1 MEALFYVFSIIA
13 IFSALMV
20 ILVKNPLT
28 SALYIILCFFALAG
42 FYILLNMQFLAAMQI
57 LVYAGAIIVLIV
69 LVIML
74 LNLAKA
80 KDTIK
85 DFHQMAVGI
94 VAVLLLFAEVILYL
108 NAAGESKP
116 TGIYTNA
123 VINKIGNTQIIGQ
136 FLFTKYVFPFEVA
149 SILLLVAVI
158 GAYIFAKK

>member
-1 MEALFYVFSIIA
+1 
-13 IFSALMV
+13 
-20 ILVKNPLT
+20 
-28 SALYIILCFFALAG
+28 
-42 FYILLNMQFLAAMQI
+42 MQFLAAMQI

-80 KDTIK
+80 KDTIR

-94 VAVLLLFAEVILYL
+94 IAVLLLFAEVILYL
-108 NAAGESKP
+108 NTAGERKP

>member
-1 MEALFYVFSIIA
+1 
-13 IFSALMV
+13 
-20 ILVKNPLT
+20 
-28 SALYIILCFFALAG
+28 
-42 FYILLNMQFLAAMQI
+42 MQFLAAMQI

-85 DFHQMAVGI
+85 DFHQLAVGVI
-94 VAVLLLFAEVILYL
+94 SVLLLFAEVILYL
-108 NAAGESKP
+108 NTAGESKP
-116 TGIYTNA
+116 TDIYTNA